1 MSRGSCSAFP
11 LVNERW
17 GLNIARIANA
27 VYCHNFNE
35 KITFLT
41 IENKRVLEL
50 DGAEGEK
57 FDGVSFSGQT
67 KLAEIG
73 GKSA

>member
-1 MSRGSCSAFP
+1 MYFNIELICISRSLNTAKSHP
-11 LVNERW
+11 L
-17 GLNIARIANA
+17 
-27 VYCHNFNE
+27 NE

-50 DGAEGEK
+50 DGAKGEK